1 MEKLEEIYNKINN
14 LNYLLDR
21 KIELL
26 NIILNITENQKIV
39 FEEKENDDTKPFINI
54 ALQEKQKLIDE
65 IVSIDNMFISIF
77 ESFNGELNENKKFF
91 KDDIL
96 NIKEKIQQITDI
108 DFKIRL
114 KEEKNKSIQERNI
127 NSIATNIDKIKTLK
141 VSKNHMLKK
150 YMDNSK
156 NI

>member
-26 NIILNITENQKIV
+26 NIILSITENQKIV
-39 FEEKENDDTKPFINI
+39 FEKNDNDDTKPFINI
-54 ALQEKQKLIDE
+54 ALEEKQKLIDE

-77 ESFNGELNENKKFF
+77 EGFNGELNKNRKFF

-96 NIKEKIQQITDI
+96 IIKDKIQQITNI

-114 KEEKNKSIQERNI
+114 KEEKNKNIQERNI
-127 NSIATNIDKIKTLK
+127 NSIANNIDKIKTLK

-156 NI
+156 M